1 MRLGPLAAFL
11 TVLVLGLCPAVTEA
25 GHETKDVTTITAER
39 VKFLLDAGEKMLL
52 IDLRSAK
59 EFQQKR
65 LPRSTLIPMAEL
77 DKRLAEIPKVGMVI
91 VYSATPQNEIM
102 DSVFQFFEDNGYR
115 NVAFMV
121 EGFQGWVRR
130 KYPIETGH

>member
-1 MRLGPLAAFL
+1 MGR
-11 TVLVLGLCPAVTEA
+11 LVLLVTVWLLGFCPAITEA

-39 VKFLLDAGEKMLL
+39 VKFLVDAGEKLL
-52 IDLRSAK
+52 LVDLRPAK

-65 LPRSTLIPMAEL
+65 VPGSCSIPMTEL
-77 DKRLAEIPKVGMVI
+77 DKRLGEIPKAGMVI

-102 DSVFQFFEDNGYR
+102 DAVFQYFEDNGYK
-115 NVAFMV
+115 NIAVMV

-130 KYPIETGH
+130 KYPVETGRK